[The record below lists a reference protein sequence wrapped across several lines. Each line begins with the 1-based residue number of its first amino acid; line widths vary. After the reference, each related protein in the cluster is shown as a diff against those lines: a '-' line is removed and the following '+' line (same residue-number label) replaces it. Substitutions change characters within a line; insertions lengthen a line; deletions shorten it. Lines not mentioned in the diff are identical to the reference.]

1 MEGKISES
9 EQEREEVEP
18 EEELLSELDRVRAE
32 VLDYLAFSYY
42 KVRVLFVIKFFSLKK
57 KKKFKYCIVGASS
70 RCAVDDVN
78 N

>member
-57 KKKFKYCIVGASS
+57 KKNSSIVLLVLLPGAL
-70 RCAVDDVN
+70 
-78 N
+78 